1 MLTIIGLIALLGAV
15 AVGVAGVREN
25 SGENNTLSNGFTV
38 FGQNYDLSSGA
49 VFGYGMLVGA
59 VGACGLILLLTAV
72 WTASRRGSAARRE
85 LRKSKREIAAARK
98 ESAAPP
104 GETSNAPAARS
115 APDSTPTWSFNRF
128 LHRPTTGKS
137 ASPASK

>member
-25 SGENNTLSNGFTV
+25 SGENNTLSNSFTV

-59 VGACGLILLLTAV
+59 IGACGLILLLTAV

-85 LRKSKREIAAARK
+85 LRESKREIAADRK
-98 ESAAPP
+98 ESTAPP
-104 GETSNAPAARS
+104 GATASAPAARS

-128 LHRPTTGKS
+128 LHRPTTGKPT
-137 ASPASK
+137 SPVSK